1 MKNKLTAD
9 RIVYLAAPAAVTFIL
24 LLIYAKNGFYPFG
37 IGTVSW
43 CDMDQQVLPLL
54 LTFKNIVRS
63 GGSLLYSFQMGGGMN
78 FWGVFFFFLASP
90 LHLLV
95 LIVPDARLMEFM
107 NILTLLKMALCALTM
122 CLYLKKHHH
131 RPVICLILSVLY
143 AFSGYQMM
151 FFQNTIWMDC
161 AVIFP
166 LLVLSFEELAAHKK
180 ARFYILMI
188 SLQMILC
195 YYIGYMVIILTI
207 LYFSVLAI
215 TLDKEKRDGIFPR
228 FITASL
234 IAAGITAIIWIPS
247 LLQFFSSG
255 RETSIVET
263 LENKNFFSHLPTTFP
278 FLFPSAFALVA
289 VFYGILHEPV
299 KKGLTKNYL
308 LLLFL
313 LLVPVFIEPINT
325 MWHTGSYMSFPV
337 RYGFMLVFFLMSLAA
352 HYLENLSFVP
362 VINDRVSR
370 ILVFFIL
377 LLVVFLGGY
386 LTRKYISAQLPM
398 LVNYTHHLWGNTSS
412 VAGLSL
418 IALLEAFLSLLLI
431 RAVLKGWL
439 KPAAFGIL
447 SMLLICFSVWNNSDV
462 YMTSADS
469 EDHVEKYQESVDL
482 AAFKP
487 SADQSL
493 PFYRMKMKQKYFHAN
508 TLGSLGYA
516 SLGHY
521 TSLTSQSYMFA
532 MKNLGYSSYWMEVG
546 GYGGTHLTD
555 AYFSI
560 GYQVEWADGMSAR
573 YANDTYKITQNPF
586 YLPLGVI
593 SSSSNDGT
601 NGLESKTR
609 FENQQ
614 LLWSKLFP
622 ESEIGLTLYEPS
634 MLSDC
639 LLYTNEKG
647 LYQLR
652 LDHSGS
658 ESFILYSI
666 DITDPTT
673 LYFDCFDELS
683 NHLSEHI
690 YKSFRI
696 YVDDENVM
704 NLYPTS
710 LNNGLID
717 LGTFEN
723 QHVEIRVE
731 LLQAVSCR
739 SFGVL
744 GLNLSL
750 LEEAVSSCHTLN
762 LTMSSARSLSGYS
775 TDDEPG
781 GTVFLSLPYDSGLTL
796 RIDGKKAPLLESFDG
811 FCAFVLPSGH
821 HEITIS
827 YLPPG
832 FVLGAVLS
840 LVFLILFVLFLL
852 LPKLHEFYLG
862 CCGRK
867 VVSQISM
874 LLVLLAGIVVFVM
887 IYVFPMI
894 IFILEKLDVAELI

>member
-63 GGSLLYSFQMGGGMN
+63 GGSLFYSLQMGGGMN

-131 RPVICLILSVLY
+131 RPLLCFILSVLY

-207 LYFSVLAI
+207 LYFTLLTI
-215 TLDKEKRDGIFPR
+215 TLDKEKQDGIFPR

-234 IAAGITAIIWIPS
+234 IAAGITAVIWIPS

-263 LENKNFFSHLPTTFP
+263 LENKDLFSHLQTTLP
-278 FLFPSAFALVA
+278 FLFPSAFAIIA
-289 VFYGILHEPV
+289 VFYGMLHEPV
-299 KKGLTKNYL
+299 QKGLTKNYL

-313 LLVPVFIEPINT
+313 LLIPIFIEPVNT

-337 RYGFMLVFFLMSLAA
+337 RYGFMLVFFLISLAA
-352 HYLENLSFVP
+352 HYLEKISFVS
-362 VINDRVSR
+362 VISDRISR
-370 ILVFFIL
+370 ILVFLIL
-377 LLVVFLGGY
+377 LLIVFLGGY
-386 LTRKYISAQLPM
+386 LTRTYISAQLPS
-398 LVNYTHHLWGNTSS
+398 LVNYTHHLWGNASS
-412 VAGLSL
+412 LVGLSL
-418 IALLEAFLSLLLI
+418 IAMLEGIVCLLLI
-431 RAVLKGWL
+431 RAALKGWL
-439 KPAAFGIL
+439 KPIAFGIL
-447 SMLLICFSVWNNSDV
+447 SMFLICFSVCNSSDV
-462 YMTSADS
+462 YLTSADS
-469 EDHVEKYQESVDL
+469 ENHVEDYQAAVDL
-482 AAFKP
+482 AAFK
-487 SADQSL
+487 SAADQSL

-508 TLGSLGYA
+508 TLGSLGYN

-560 GYQVEWADGMSAR
+560 GYQVEWADGMNAR
-573 YANDTYKITQNPF
+573 YANDTYKITQNLY

-593 SSSSNDGT
+593 SAASNDGT
-601 NGLESKTR
+601 CGLESKTR

-622 ESEIGLTLYEPS
+622 ETEIGLTLYEPS
-634 MLSDC
+634 MLSNCRFSIDE
-639 LLYTNEKG
+639 NG

-652 LDHSGS
+652 RDHSGS
-658 ESFILYSI
+658 QSYIHYSI

-690 YKSFRI
+690 YKSFRVYI
-696 YVDDENVM
+696 DEATII

-710 LNNGLID
+710 LNNGLIE

-723 QHVEIRVE
+723 QHLEIEVE

-739 SFGVL
+739 SFGIL
-744 GLNLSL
+744 GLDNSL
-750 LEEAVSSCHTLN
+750 LKEAISSCRTLN
-762 LTMSSARSLSGYS
+762 LTTSSARSLHGYS
-775 TDDEPG
+775 SDDEPG

-796 RIDGKKAPLLESFDG
+796 RIDGKKAPLSESFDG

-832 FVLGAVLS
+832 FVLGAVIS
-840 LVFLILFVLFLL
+840 LVFLILFVLFLF
-852 LPKLHEFYLG
+852 LPKLHEVYLG
-862 CCGRK
+862 CCERK
-867 VVSQISM
+867 VVNQISM

-894 IFILEKLDVAELI
+894 IFILEKLNVAELI